1 MSMQLRGII
10 ATIGFLDIADIL
22 LVAFVLYN
30 LYLLI
35 RYTQAMQLVKGLVV
49 LLMAT
54 LVSKWLGLHVIN
66 WLLQKTMTIV
76 AVALPVVFQPELR
89 RTLERLGRGKL
100 FGKPNTVLEEGETA
114 ELIDALLKAVVVLA
128 KNKIGA
134 LLIVERHTGLNDYI
148 ETGVK
153 IEGLVSAEF
162 LINIFIPNTP
172 LHDGAVI
179 IRGNRVMAAGCLL
192 PLSENP
198 DIAKELGTRHRA
210 AIGISEQGDALAI
223 VVSEETGTISLA
235 ESGHITRH
243 LDKEMLRERLW
254 PLLKPKPTNLAYF
267 FNWRSSS

>member
-1 MSMQLRGII
+1 MLMQMRGII
-10 ATIGFLDIADIL
+10 ATIGLLDIVDIL

-49 LLMAT
+49 LIVAT

-89 RTLERLGRGKL
+89 RTLERLGRGNL
-100 FGKPNTVLEEGETA
+100 FGKYNTVLEEKEAA
-114 ELIDALLKAVVVLA
+114 ELIDTLIKAVVVLA

-134 LLIVERHTGLNDYI
+134 LIIIERSTGLNDYI

-153 IEGLVSAEF
+153 IEGFVSAEF
-162 LINIFIPNTP
+162 IINIFIPNTP
-172 LHDGAVI
+172 LHDGAVL

-198 DIAKELGTRHRA
+198 DLAKELGTRHRA
-210 AIGISEQGDALAI
+210 AIGISEQSDALAI
-223 VVSEETGTISLA
+223 VVSEETGIISLA
-235 ESGHITRH
+235 EGGRITRC
-243 LDKEMLRERLW
+243 LDKDTLREKLW
-254 PLLKPKPTNLAYF
+254 PLLKPKPTNLTYLF
-267 FNWRSSS
+267 KWRSSS